1 MQYCI
6 INIKYNHTFFI
17 VSLNEIAT
25 PFRHKV
31 GFRMTSG
38 AWSKHLGSTQ
48 STQSTQRIL
57 NEHSESNQKEREQSD
72 FVIPSEPKILGLV
85 S

>member
-6 INIKYNHTFFI
+6 TNIKYNHTFFI

-48 STQSTQRIL
+48 STQRIL